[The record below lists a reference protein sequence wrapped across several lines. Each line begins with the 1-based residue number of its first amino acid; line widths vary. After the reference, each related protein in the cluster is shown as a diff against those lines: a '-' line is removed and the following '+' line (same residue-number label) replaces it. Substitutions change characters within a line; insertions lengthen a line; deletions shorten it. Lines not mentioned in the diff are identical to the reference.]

1 MGIQHRYDYY
11 AEDVWDTYWF
21 EKNLQG
27 DIVKV
32 YNHSGALLISY
43 TYDAWGNA
51 TISYSNNGQYTNAA
65 HNPFRYNSI
74 RRRIL

>member
-1 MGIQHRYDYY
+1 MQHRYDYY

-32 YNHSGALLISY
+32 YKCG
-43 TYDAWGNA
+43 
-51 TISYSNNGQYTNAA
+51 
-65 HNPFRYNSI
+65 
-74 RRRIL
+74 